1 MTASSVGFLVA
12 PTTLKAPLSFCAY
25 NGSSCCNSTD
35 DDAALRTQFQSM
47 NISDAACAAVMKS
60 ILCAVNFKDFCKE
73 VWDTCKDISTRNSPF
88 AGLPVS
94 SSKLTDIWQSATDFC
109 KAFGGSSGDNTL
121 CFNGDSVPFNSI
133 ADSPTPKGLCLERPG
148 NGSYLNMVAHPDG
161 SNRVFLSNQAGKIW
175 LATIPEHGSGGTLEL
190 DESNPFLDLTDEVH
204 FDTELGLMGLA
215 FHPNFTTNGR
225 FFVSYNCDKLQ
236 SATCSGRCSCNS
248 DIGCDPSK
256 LGTDNG
262 QNQISELGLW
272 GNYSI
277 PKDDPYTVHSE
288 LQAEI
293 WALGLRNPWRCSFY
307 LEKPSYFFCADV
319 GQVFV
324 PFTFSMVYFFRTN
337 T

>member
-60 ILCAVNFKDFCKE
+60 ILCAQCDPFSAELFGTEPRKRTIPYLCNSTGSASSSLHNNCSKDFCKE
-73 VWDTCKDISTRNSPF
+73 VWDTCKDISTKNSPF

-133 ADSPTPKGLCLERPG
+133 ADSPTPKGLCLERLG

-262 QNQISELGLW
+262 AQPCQYQTVVAEFTANDSSTTPSTVYIFISS
-272 GNYSI
+272 SI
-277 PKDDPYTVHSE
+277 K
-288 LQAEI
+288 
-293 WALGLRNPWRCSFY
+293 
-307 LEKPSYFFCADV
+307 
-319 GQVFV
+319 
-324 PFTFSMVYFFRTN
+324 
-337 T
+337 